1 MYEYRNR
8 TRYLAPNPNSAIPGV
23 YGNTLAARFIQDVVS
38 GKDSLDIIVIGDSN
52 AGSNDYGYTVG
63 WDRFMGYELGCDMY
77 ATPLLPGGADYILS
91 GPTYPTQLQQNM
103 ASNGVIMYGELNGTT
118 GGTGSTGPMRQFYKY
133 TDSGGPIDSLV
144 TYLGVNSTNY
154 TNFYST
160 MLLQPNRFSHFPN
173 AIASGEVYGS
183 DSAFKNSIRLL
194 DDSPLMYGGSTNLS
208 YRLVHGLFSSGSG
221 SFKLRV
227 MGSGATIGNSI
238 STNAGITGYA
248 TSSIPFTASATCQCT
263 WDGGTTAQ
271 ASGTLC
277 TGPFA
282 AIWQSII
289 RTSKKGY
296 SVTNLTTSDSRTMVA
311 LADRIEGCGL
321 LLDAF
326 LSEIHN
332 RQKEAGGSGRVLVF
346 VNGGI
351 NGDTATNWTSAADR
365 IVARIKN
372 RWPGSM
378 SNLSF
383 VFTVSHPMTS
393 SYVGSG
399 NAWVTGRAAVSAAAN
414 NWGLINVGNNAC
426 VVDIN
431 VKYPPIKL
439 QKGSTPTGL
448 MYANLS
454 SDQLH
459 LNSSF
464 TSRSNGYDAVVGSI
478 ANSILLSLPNLT

>member
-8 TRYLAPNPNSAIPGV
+8 TRSLFSNVDRDIPGF
-23 YGNTLAARFIQDVVS
+23 YGSTRAAQFIKDVVS
-38 GKDSLDIIVIGDSN
+38 GTDSLDVVVIGDSN

-63 WDRFMGYELGCDMY
+63 WDRYMGYQLGCDMY
-77 ATPLLPGGADYILS
+77 ATPLLGGGGDYILT

-133 TDSGGPIDSLV
+133 TDSGGPIDTLV
-144 TYLGVNSTNY
+144 SYLGVNSTNY

-173 AIASGEVYGS
+173 AIAAGEVYGS

-194 DDSPLMYGGSTNLS
+194 DDSPLMYDGTTNLQ
-208 YRLVHGLFSSGSG
+208 YRLVHGIFPSGSG

-227 MGSGATIGNSI
+227 LGSGATIGSSI
-238 STNAGITGYA
+238 STNGGITSYG
-248 TSSIPFTASATCQCT
+248 TSTLSFSASATCQCT

-271 ASGTLC
+271 ASGTLV

-289 RTSKKGY
+289 RTAKKGY
-296 SVTNLTTSDSRTMVA
+296 SVTNLTTSDSRTMVG
-311 LADRIEGCGL
+311 LADRVEGCGL

-326 LSEIHN
+326 LGEIN
-332 RQKEAGGSGRVLVF
+332 ARQQAAGGTGRILVF

-351 NGDTATNWTSAADR
+351 NGDTAANWTSAADR
-365 IVARIKN
+365 MVARIKA
-372 RWPGSM
+372 RWPGSAA
-378 SNLSF
+378 NLAF

-393 SYVGSG
+393 AYTGSG
-399 NAWVTGRAAVSAAAN
+399 SAWKTGRAAVSTAAN
-414 NWGLINVGNNAC
+414 AWGVTNAGNNVC

-431 VKYPPIKL
+431 NRYPPIKL
-439 QKGSTPTGL
+439 QKGSTPTGT
-448 MYANLS
+448 MYANVS
-454 SDQLH
+454 TDQFH

-464 TSRSNGYDAVVGSI
+464 SSRSNGYDGVVGSI
-478 ANSILLSLPNLT
+478 GSALLSAGT

>member
-8 TRYLAPNPNSAIPGV
+8 TRSLFSNVHRDIPGF
-23 YGNTLAARFIQDVVS
+23 YGSTRAAQFIKDVVS
-38 GKDSLDIIVIGDSN
+38 GTDSLDVVVIGDSN

-63 WDRFMGYELGCDMY
+63 WDRYMGYQLGCDMY
-77 ATPLLPGGADYILS
+77 ATPLLGGGGDYIQA

-133 TDSGGPIDSLV
+133 TDSGGPIDTLV
-144 TYLGVNSTNY
+144 SYLGVNSTNY

-173 AIASGEVYGS
+173 AIAAGEVYGS

-194 DDSPLMYGGSTNLS
+194 DDSPLMYDGTTNLQ
-208 YRLVHGLFSSGSG
+208 YRLVHGIFPSGSG

-227 MGSGATIGNSI
+227 LGSGATIGSSI
-238 STNAGITGYA
+238 STNGGITSYG
-248 TSSIPFTASATCQCT
+248 TSTLSFSASATCQCT

-271 ASGTLC
+271 ASGTLV

-289 RTSKKGY
+289 RTAKKGY
-296 SVTNLTTSDSRTMVA
+296 SVTNLTTSDSRTMVG
-311 LADRIEGCGL
+311 LADRVEGCGL

-326 LSEIHN
+326 LGEIN
-332 RQKEAGGSGRVLVF
+332 ARQQAAGGTGRILVF

-351 NGDTATNWTSAADR
+351 NGDTAANWTSAADR
-365 IVARIKN
+365 MVARIKA
-372 RWPGSM
+372 RWPGSAA
-378 SNLSF
+378 NLAF

-393 SYVGSG
+393 AYTGSG
-399 NAWVTGRAAVSAAAN
+399 SAWKTGRAAVSTAAN
-414 NWGLINVGNNAC
+414 AWGLANAGNNAC

-431 VKYPPIKL
+431 QEYPPIKL

-448 MYANLS
+448 MYANVL

-464 TSRSNGYDAVVGSI
+464 SSRSNGYDGVVGAI
-478 ANSILLSLPNLT
+478 ANTLLLSL